1 MPKTVTLRLSDET
14 YEKFLAAARSEKR
27 SLSNLIEVLAL
38 KKLEDDILLDNIE
51 MEDILKDRTLL
62 DKLKRGTEEAKQ
74 RKGRFVE

>member
-38 KKLEDDILLDNIE
+38 KKLEDDIFLDNIE